1 MNDKVNSNYLNWLIE
16 DVSNRIFL
24 DGNTVVTYKGIK
36 FEFQEIEYA
45 NPMDMSCM
53 TMISL
58 NIPFYLR
65 DTINEHLGVSYESQS
80 NSWPRYGKKV
90 SMDRKVAC
98 MQLARQFVTK
108 FLPKVDFKLKKDV
121 YNNEIE
127 EILEVLE

>member
-1 MNDKVNSNYLNWLIE
+1 MSYIE
-16 DVSNRIFL
+16 DMILDVASRL
-24 DGNTVVTYKGIK
+24 YTDGNSKVTYKGIE
-36 FEFQEIEYA
+36 FGFQEIEYA

>member
-1 MNDKVNSNYLNWLIE
+1 MIL
-16 DVSNRIFL
+16 DVAARL
-24 DGNTVVTYKGIK
+24 YTDGNSKVTYKGME
-36 FEFQEIEYA
+36 FGFQEVEYA

-65 DTINEHLGVSYESQS
+65 DTINDHLGVSYESQS
-80 NSWPRYGKKV
+80 NYWPRYGKKV
-90 SMDRKVAC
+90 SMDRQVAC
-98 MQLARQFVTK
+98 MRLAREFVTK
-108 FLPKVDFKLKKDV
+108 FLPKVDFSLQKDV

>member
-1 MNDKVNSNYLNWLIE
+1 MSYIE
-16 DVSNRIFL
+16 DMILDVASRL
-24 DGNTVVTYKGIK
+24 YTDGNSKVTYKGIE
-36 FEFQEIEYA
+36 FGFQEIEYA

-90 SMDRKVAC
+90 SMDRQVAC
-98 MQLARQFVTK
+98 MQLARQFVIK
-108 FLPKVDFKLKKDV
+108 CLPKVDFKLKKDV

>member
-1 MNDKVNSNYLNWLIE
+1 MNYIE
-16 DVSNRIFL
+16 DMILDVASRL
-24 DGNTVVTYKGIK
+24 YTDGNSKVTYKGIE
-36 FEFQEIEYA
+36 FGFQEIEYA

-65 DTINEHLGVSYESQS
+65 DTINDHLGVSYESQS

-90 SMDRKVAC
+90 SMDRQVAC
-98 MQLARQFVTK
+98 MRLAREFVTK
-108 FLPKVDFKLKKDV
+108 FLPKVDFSLQKDV

>member
-1 MNDKVNSNYLNWLIE
+1 MNYIE
-16 DVSNRIFL
+16 DMILDVAARL
-24 DGNTVVTYKGIK
+24 YKDGNSKVTYKGME
-36 FEFQEIEYA
+36 FGFQEVEYA

-65 DTINEHLGVSYESQS
+65 DTINDHLGVSYESQS
-80 NSWPRYGKKV
+80 ISWPRNGKKV

-98 MQLARQFVTK
+98 MQLAREFVTK
-108 FLPKVDFKLKKDV
+108 FLPKVDFSLKKDV